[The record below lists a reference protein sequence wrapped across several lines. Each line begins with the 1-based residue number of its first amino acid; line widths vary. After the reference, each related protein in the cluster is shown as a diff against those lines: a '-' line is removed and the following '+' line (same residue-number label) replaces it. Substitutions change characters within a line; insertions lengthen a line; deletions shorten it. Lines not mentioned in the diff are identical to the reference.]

1 MHDLVSPLRT
11 IVLTAL
17 LSAAA
22 ASPAGAATLKGQ
34 VVGSPYLADSARTAV
49 PVLFSKQ
56 SARAAHLRSPLGVA
70 VVPRRRALAAAG
82 GTVLPGRL
90 RLGDRFTARASVSKG
105 ARGAVYPTLTLT
117 GMKVTKRAKQLST
130 AELEELVRQAQKD
143 LKALGTTVTNLA
155 GATRAGLA
163 AVNARVDGLVA
174 DIARLTG
181 DLTATKSSVT
191 SLTAALAAA
200 QQSLQANIDQVRAD
214 LQPQITAVSDGVA
227 QLVTQLGACN
237 VPGSVLGR
245 ICGIESLLGGLN
257 TSQLSS
263 LTTTVNSISSVLTD
277 TLSRLTGQS
286 LGSLPASLTG
296 TLGTA
301 LTQLGGLQGTVS
313 GLSTTL
319 GTVSTDLTTLT
330 GTVGGITTQLGGVN
344 VGQLSTT
351 VGNLIGALGAG
362 PTGLNPTT
370 VTNLQTAMT
379 TAQGQITGLTTL
391 LGGVNV
397 PALQSTVTTLQGTL
411 SGVQTTVNGVCS
423 SLSNKQAP
431 VYNVLSVLLGNAT
444 LPTIPGC

>member
-1 MHDLVSPLRT
+1 MQAPVSLLRT
-11 IVLTAL
+11 IALTAL
-17 LSAAA
+17 LTAAA

-34 VVGSPYLADSARTAV
+34 VVGNPYLADNARTAV

-82 GTVLPGRL
+82 GNVLPGRL
-90 RLGDRFTARASVSKG
+90 RLGDRFTAKASVSKG
-105 ARGAVYPTLTLT
+105 ARGAVYPTLTLK

-130 AELEELVRQAQKD
+130 AELEDLVRRTQQD
-143 LKALGTTVTNLA
+143 LKALGTTVANLA
-155 GATRAGLA
+155 AATRAGLT
-163 AVNARVDGLVA
+163 AVNGRVDGLVA
-174 DIARLTG
+174 DLARLAG
-181 DLTATKSSVT
+181 DLNATKASVT
-191 SLTAALAAA
+191 TLTAALAAA
-200 QQSLQANIDQVRAD
+200 QQTLQANIDLVRSD
-214 LQPQITAVSDGVA
+214 LQPQITTVSNGVA
-227 QLVTQLGACN
+227 ALVTQLGACN

-277 TLSRLTGQS
+277 TLSRLTGQT
-286 LGSLPASLTG
+286 LTQLPASLTG

-301 LTQLGGLQGTVS
+301 LTQLGGLQTTVS

-319 GTVSTDLTTLT
+319 GTVSTDLSGLT
-330 GTVGGITTQLGGVN
+330 GTVSGITTQLGGVN
-344 VGQLSTT
+344 VGSLSTT
-351 VGNLIGALGAG
+351 VGNLLGALGAD
-362 PTGLNPTT
+362 PSGLNPTS
-370 VTNLQTAMT
+370 VTNLQSAMT

-397 PALQSTVTTLQGTL
+397 PALQSTVTSLQGTL
-411 SGVQTTVNGVCS
+411 SGVQSTVAGVCS
-423 SLSNKQAP
+423 SLSGKTAP
-431 VYNVLSVLLGNAT
+431 VYNLLSVLLGSAT